1 MNFTKPDILYF
12 WLLIVIPV
20 IIHLFNLQRHKKIL
34 FSDVYFLTKINEE
47 SKSVKKI
54 KRFILLITRILTLSA
69 IIFAFAFP
77 TKEKNSSN
85 LKYDK
90 VGIYID
96 NSFSMAMR
104 DTDGSNLLNKAKN
117 NAKEIINSLD
127 ENQKIVLFTN
137 ELNSINEKWLYK
149 DDISVT
155 IDSISLS
162 GNQCQLNNI
171 FQKFSLTIDSTKNN
185 ELYIFSDFQ
194 KNIDLTENDKKYTF
208 RTKFNLV
215 QNELNF
221 SNISID
227 SCYFTSPIRT
237 KNEIENLHIVLTN
250 HGNEMSNTKIDLFI
264 NERKKSSY
272 SLEIPPNTKIL
283 SSLNFINP
291 SKTNYVKGRIEINDN
306 NILFDN
312 KFYFSYSTK
321 QKIPILTVYDELLSP
336 YISKSFSDSIFIF
349 TKRKFNEINISEL
362 EENQLIIIDQLKIIP
377 ETLVQNLKN
386 YVIEGGSIFIF
397 PNRNLITESYNN
409 LFRSLEMG
417 NIGRWINKKN
427 DVNYINLRHKL
438 FKGIFKKPSININLP
453 NVSGYFQFN
462 KNKNSQ
468 NRKIFEFKNNDL
480 FLSEYIF
487 GLGSIYL
494 TLSNLSN
501 SNFPE
506 HSLFPL
512 CLYNAAL
519 VDKSE
524 TLYQKIENQIII
536 KLHNKKEGE
545 LIKIVKSNDFE
556 IIGERLNRS
565 KINFGNNIK
574 EAGNYEVFSDQS
586 SLKLISFNYDRGES
600 KMSYFSESEIK
611 NILKYQKID
620 FITNQK
626 NIISK
631 KGKLSSTQNK
641 ISFFFIALTI
651 FLLLI
656 ELILLRTWNI

>member
-12 WLLIVIPV
+12 LLLIVIPV

>member
-1 MNFTKPDILYF
+1 MNFIKPDILYF
-12 WLLIVIPV
+12 LLLIVIPV

-54 KRFILLITRILTLSA
+54 KRFILLLTRILTLSA

-85 LKYDK
+85 LKSDRI
-90 VGIYID
+90 GIYID
-96 NSFSMAMR
+96 NSFSMAIR
-104 DTDGSNLLNKAKN
+104 DTDGTTLFNKAKN
-117 NAKEIINSLD
+117 NAKKIIDSLD

-137 ELNSINEKWLYK
+137 ELNSIKEKWVYK
-149 DDISVT
+149 DRIDVI

-171 FQKFSLTIDSTKNN
+171 FQKFSLSIDSTKNN

-208 RTKFNLV
+208 GSKFDLV
-215 QNELNF
+215 QTDLNF

-227 SCYFTSPIRT
+227 SCYFTAPIRT
-237 KNEIENLHIVLTN
+237 KNEIENLNIVLTN
-250 HGNEMSNTKIDLFI
+250 HGNEMSDTKVDLFI
-264 NERKKSSY
+264 NEQKKSSY

-291 SKTNYVKGRIEINDN
+291 VKTNYVKGRIEIDDN
-306 NILFDN
+306 TILFDN
-312 KFYFSYSTK
+312 KLFFSYSTK
-321 QKIPILTVYDELLSP
+321 QKIPILTIYDDTLSP
-336 YISKSFSDSIFIF
+336 YIPKSFSDSIFIF
-349 TKRKFNEINISEL
+349 TKRKSDEINVSEL
-362 EENQLIIIDQLKIIP
+362 EKNQLIIIDKLKIIP
-377 ETLVQNLKN
+377 GSLVQNLKN
-386 YVIEGGSIFIF
+386 YVIDGGSVFIF
-397 PNRNLITESYNN
+397 PNRNLVTESYNN
-409 LFRSLEMG
+409 LFRSLGIG
-417 NIGRWINKKN
+417 NIGQWTNKKN
-427 DVNYINLRHKL
+427 NVKYINLKHKL
-438 FKGIFKKPSININLP
+438 FKGVFKNPSENINLP
-453 NVSGYFQFN
+453 NVSGYFEFN

-480 FLSEYIF
+480 FLSEHIL

-494 TLSNLSN
+494 TLSDLNN

-519 VDKSE
+519 VNKRE
-524 TLYQKIENQIII
+524 TLFQKIENQIVI
-536 KLHNKKEGE
+536 KLHNKKENE
-545 LIKIVKSNDFE
+545 LIKIVKGNDFE
-556 IIGERLNRS
+556 IIGERLSRNN
-565 KINFGNNIK
+565 INFGNNIK
-574 EAGNYEVFSDQS
+574 EAGNYEVISDES
-586 SLKLISFNYDRGES
+586 TLKLISFNYDRGES

-611 NILKYQKID
+611 SILKYQKID
-620 FITNQK
+620 FIANKK
-626 NIISK
+626 NIPSK
-631 KGKLSSTQNK
+631 KVTLSSSQNK
-641 ISFFFIALTI
+641 ISLFFIALAI